1 MRKYGK
7 LIDDPKFLY
16 QKSDKWI
23 RGLNILVSATQIRP
37 DEVAEMTDSQL
48 IEDGKIQCPRDG
60 QAYYGTTNGSRIT
73 GLYPFNKSDG
83 TKQLVSTSG
92 TGLYKYTSATAWTLL
107 TGQTYTT
114 TLNTNGIMTH
124 DRLYLCNG
132 TEGLSYYGGTSITTF
147 TAVGTANTPTVT
159 PTGGTGAYT
168 YSYKIT
174 AVTAVGESIA
184 SATGTSTG
192 LQQTLDSTHYM
203 TVAWSATTSAIGYNI
218 YGRKDGQWFFLAYN
232 DGNANVSY
240 VDKAQDTPIS
250 YLSAGYHTG
259 DQTAGPKGTLI
270 EVYHDSIFIA
280 GDTASP
286 STLYLSG
293 GFDAINNFTSDTG
306 GGTLTV
312 GQNDGQKITGLKVF
326 KNALIVFKEDS
337 IYQFSF
343 TSSGAPSLQL
353 INGAVGCIAPRSIVV
368 VENDVYFL
376 SRRGVF
382 TIGNEPGF
390 AFDVL
395 RTNEL
400 SSRVRGDIKGIDAAY
415 IQNAAAVYTS
425 DSNKNLVIFSYTPS
439 GSTTNSKALVYDRER
454 LGWYRWTNIQ
464 ANCWAKWV
472 DSSSATHYLYGD
484 DASGYVKEILTGTND
499 FSSAI
504 HGYFSL
510 RAESFGTKGNE
521 SNISTYKI
529 LKDISI
535 VLRKPSGSVSLSL
548 ITDGVTTAY
557 SNNIGTVSPTI
568 NFAHYVFNRFLFKT
582 SYGTG
587 VSSADNLALRTV
599 KNVNVEAKTFQLVFD
614 NNSSAS
620 FVLLEV
626 KISAKPRADRYRV
639 SGDIV
644 SG

>member
-1 MRKYGK
+1 MRNYGRPVK
-7 LIDDPKFLY
+7 TEPFTY
-16 QKSDKWI
+16 AKSDKWI
-23 RGLNILVSATQIRP
+23 RGLNVLVSATQIRP
-37 DEVAEMTDSQL
+37 DEVAEMTDCQL

-60 QAYYGTTNGSRIT
+60 QAYYGASNGSRIT
-73 GLYPFNKSDG
+73 GLYSFYKSDG

-92 TGLYKYTSATAWTLL
+92 TGLYKYVDSTTWTLL

-132 TEGLSYYGGTSITTF
+132 TDGLSYYDGSSITTF
-147 TAVGTANTPTVT
+147 TGVGTANTPTVT

-174 AVTAVGESIA
+174 AVTAVGESAA
-184 SATGTSTG
+184 SAAGTATSG
-192 LQQTLDSTHYM
+192 NQTLDSSHYM
-203 TVAWSATTSAIGYNI
+203 SVSWSATTSAVGYNI
-218 YGRKDGQWFFLAYN
+218 YGRKDGQWYFLAYN
-232 DGNANVSY
+232 DGNANTTY
-240 VDKAQDTPIS
+240 VDKNQDTPIS

-280 GDTASP
+280 GDPNSP

-293 GFDAINNFTSDTG
+293 GFDAINNFTSDSG

-326 KNALIVFKEDS
+326 KNALIIFKEDS

-353 INGAVGCIAPRSIVV
+353 INGAVGCIAPRSIVI
-368 VENDVYFL
+368 VENDIFFL

-400 SSRVRGDIKGIDAAY
+400 SSRVRSDIKGIDAAY

-425 DSNKNLVIFSYTPS
+425 DANKNLVIFSYTPS
-439 GSTTNSKALVYDRER
+439 GSTTNSKAIVYDRER

-464 ANCWAKWV
+464 ANCWTRWV

-484 DASGYVKEILTGTND
+484 DASGYVKEILTGSND
-499 FSSAI
+499 FGSAI

-510 RAESFGTKGNE
+510 RAESFALKGNE

-529 LKDISI
+529 AKDISI

-557 SNNIGTVSPTI
+557 SNNIGTISPTI
-568 NFAHYVFNRFLFKT
+568 NFGHYIFNKFQFKT

-599 KNVNVEAKTFQLVFD
+599 KNVNVEAKSFQLTFD
-614 NNSSAS
+614 NNSSAN

-626 KISAKPRADRYRV
+626 KMSAKPRADRYRL
-639 SGDIV
+639 SSDIV